1 MKNTFSTLLIASLV
15 VATTST
21 QGQERATKKA
31 EARSEARSQAEF
43 DSRAHSL
50 NMSVE
55 KNGRLKDAI
64 HAVSVETGVPEAKI
78 EAMHKKHPN
87 AGPTGILAA
96 CVLADETKK
105 DPDRYLTRN
114 AGGRKWT
121 EIAADNNVA
130 IEKLNVRLDRVENYV
145 NSAPE
150 KRKLEKRRNN

>member
-1 MKNTFSTLLIASLV
+1 MKNTVSTLLVTSLV
-15 VATTST
+15 LATTAT
-21 QGQERATKKA
+21 YAQDRATKKA
-31 EARSEARSQAEF
+31 EARSEARSEAQF
-43 DSRAHSL
+43 DTRAHAL

-55 KNGRLKDAI
+55 KNGTLKDAI

-78 EAMHKKHPN
+78 EAMHKKHPK

-105 DPDRYLTRN
+105 DPDRYLTRS
-114 AGGRKWT
+114 AGGRSWT
-121 EIAADNNVA
+121 EIAADNNVP

-150 KRKLEKRRNN
+150 KRKLEKRR